1 MTVSC
6 TVLYPAEDGATF
18 NMDYYLSS
26 HMPLV
31 GKKFGAHGLQ
41 SWSVTQFQ
49 PGPDGPKPIYSVQA
63 TLIFENAEQVGK
75 AIEAEGSIVFG
86 DVSNFSNKQP
96 LFMMGPVL
104 GESK

>member
-6 TVLYPAEDGATF
+6 TVLYPNDADATF

-31 GKKFGAHGLQ
+31 GKHFGQHGLQ
-41 SWSVTQFQ
+41 SWSVTEFQ
-49 PGPDGPKPIYSVQA
+49 PGPDGAKPPYSVQA
-63 TLIFENAEQVGK
+63 TLVFDKAEEVGK
-75 AIEAEGSIVFG
+75 AIEAEGSVVFG
-86 DVSNFSNKQP
+86 DVPNFSNKQP
-96 LFMMGPVL
+96 VFMMGPVK